1 MEKSSLK
8 FVVDSMLGRLARWLR
23 LTGFDTLYF
32 KNISDEK
39 LLDITRNENRILLT
53 RDRQFH
59 QQALKEGLVSVL
71 IPAISKNGSL
81 ALLSKAFNIQ
91 FDINPST
98 SRCPICN
105 GNIALVEKEIIRSKI
120 PYQTFE
126 RYDQFWQCIQCGKIY
141 WMGAHYK
148 SMRKIITEIVA
159 SI

>member
-1 MEKSSLK
+1 
-8 FVVDSMLGRLARWLR
+8 MLGRLARWLR

-32 KNISDEK
+32 KNVSDEK

-59 QQALKEGLVSVL
+59 QQTIKEGLGSVL
-71 IPAISKNGSL
+71 IPSISKNEAL
-81 ALLSKAFNIQ
+81 TLLSKAFNIR
-91 FDINPST
+91 FDINPSR

-105 GNIALVEKEIIRSKI
+105 GNIALVEKEIIKSKI

-126 RYDQFWQCIQCGKIY
+126 RYDQFWHCIQCGKIY
-141 WMGAHYK
+141 WMGKHYE
-148 SMRKIITEIVA
+148 SMRKIITRIAA